1 MSNQA
6 PFRYDV
12 VGSFLRPE
20 YLKDARAKFAEGR
33 SAEEQL
39 KETEDK
45 AIKELVEKE
54 KEVGLQAVTDGEF
67 RRRYWHL
74 DFLADL
80 DGVEEIKS
88 DHWSVHFKG
97 HQPKA
102 ATLKIADKVD
112 FGEHPFLEHF
122 KYLKSV
128 ARRYSLQN
136 DNSFTIYAASDLLCT
151 CRRVY
156 TDRTLSG
163 HEGFIL

>member
-20 YLKDARAKFAEGR
+20 YLKDARAKFAEGKIT
-33 SAEEQL
+33 EEQL

-128 ARRYSLQN
+128 AGDTLCKMTIPSPSMLHLICCVRAEEYIPIERYQ
-136 DNSFTIYAASDLLCT
+136 DMKD
-151 CRRVY
+151 
-156 TDRTLSG
+156 
-163 HEGFIL
+163 

>member
-1 MSNQA
+1 MSKQA

-20 YLKDARAKFAEGR
+20 YLKDARAELAEGKIT
-33 SAEEQL
+33 EEQL

-54 KEVGLQAVTDGEF
+54 KEIGLQAVTDGEF

-80 DGVEEIKS
+80 EGVEEIKAE
-88 DHWSVHFKG
+88 HWSVHFKG

-102 ATLKIADKVD
+102 ATLKITDKID
-112 FGEHPFLEHF
+112 FGNHPFLEHF
-122 KYLKSV
+122 EYLKCI
-128 ARRYSLQN
+128 AGDTLCKM
-136 DNSFTIYAASDLLCT
+136 TIPSPSMLHLICCVQKST
-151 CRRVY
+151 HRLNVIR
-156 TDRTLSG
+156 
-163 HEGFIL
+163 I

>member
-20 YLKDARAKFAEGR
+20 YLKDARAKFAEGKIT
-33 SAEEQL
+33 EEQL
-39 KETEDK
+39 KEIEDK

-122 KYLKSV
+122 KYLMTAFMHK
-128 ARRYSLQN
+128 YK
-136 DNSFTIYAASDLLCT
+136 I
-151 CRRVY
+151 
-156 TDRTLSG
+156 LSAF
-163 HEGFIL
+163 GFVIVI

>member
-20 YLKDARAKFAEGR
+20 YLKDARAKFAEGKIT
-33 SAEEQL
+33 EEQL

-97 HQPKA
+97 ISRKRQH
-102 ATLKIADKVD
+102 L
-112 FGEHPFLEHF
+112 
-122 KYLKSV
+122 
-128 ARRYSLQN
+128 R
-136 DNSFTIYAASDLLCT
+136 
-151 CRRVY
+151 
-156 TDRTLSG
+156 
-163 HEGFIL
+163 